1 MFIHWSTISVKNSG
15 RPEKPSCA
23 MKVDVYLPS
32 GDGFSVEVSPATPI
46 SELKAAAQ
54 RHFQRRLKLTA
65 KGRQLELTA
74 TLGEAGL
81 QDGDVVA
88 AVVQLGKVTTTDK
101 AFALHGHGE
110 AVVTWGHP
118 DYGGDSSQVRE
129 QLKNVQHI
137 QATRCLLGKINIAL
151 RGAFAGILE
160 SGAVVTWGDPVG
172 GGDSSHVQEQLQNV
186 QRIQATGFAFA
197 AILAAGHVVTW
208 GMVETAA
215 R

>member
-1 MFIHWSTISVKNSG
+1 
-15 RPEKPSCA
+15 

-137 QATRCLLGKINIAL
+137 Q
-151 RGAFAGILE
+151 
-160 SGAVVTWGDPVG
+160 
-172 GGDSSHVQEQLQNV
+172 H
-186 QRIQATGFAFA
+186 IQATYRAFA

-208 GMVETAA
+208 GHPQLGGDSSQVQEQLRNVQNIQATSWCVCCHS
-215 R
+215 